1 MTTNQSTNIRAQS
14 TWNWVLTASVMA
26 GIFLVDTITSLEIA
40 IAVFYAI
47 VILTAARTLARPT
60 LIALAVCCCCLTLLS
75 FFLSTSGD
83 WRSGLV
89 NLLISIS
96 AISMSAW
103 LVLRLDAARSAAH
116 AAQTQL
122 TRLARAHSLSGLSA
136 ALAHEVNQPLA
147 AIVTSGDACQR
158 WLTREPPDLGRARDA
173 LARIRSDAERA
184 SQIIAR
190 MRSLA
195 RGEAPR
201 PRAFDLSYA
210 VNEVI
215 ALLGSALA
223 RHRIR
228 TDIQFAPGLPDA
240 YADRIQ
246 VQQVAINL
254 LTNAI
259 DAMTSTPT
267 RHLRVV
273 CTDHDDQLV
282 VAVSDTG
289 SGIPPDMLAH
299 LFTPFYTTKAGSE
312 QPESA
317 GMGVGLSISRTLIE
331 ANGGQLW
338 AQSAPAG
345 GASFQFS
352 VPIARSKP

>member
-1 MTTNQSTNIRAQS
+1 
-14 TWNWVLTASVMA
+14 VLTASVMA

-103 LVLRLDAARSAAH
+103 LVLRIDAARSAAH

-158 WLTREPPDLGRARDA
+158 WLTREPPDLSRARDA

-184 SQIIAR
+184 SHIIAR

-201 PRAFDLSYA
+201 PRAFDLSCA

-228 TDIQFAPGLPDA
+228 TDIQFTPGLPDA

-289 SGIPPDMLAH
+289 AGIPPDMLAH

-312 QPESA
+312 QSESA

-352 VPIARSKP
+352 VPIARSNP